1 MTERTADI
9 CVIGAGSGGLSV
21 AAGAAQMGARV
32 VLIERNMRPGGIM
45 GGDCLHTGCVP
56 SKALLAAAH
65 QAHALGEGA
74 IFGVEPQP
82 AVVDFVRVQEHV
94 AGVIANIAP
103 TDSTAR
109 FEDLG
114 VTVIEGQAR
123 FVNRREVEV
132 DGERIRANH
141 FVLATGSEPAVPPV
155 KGLEDIDYFTNETI
169 FANEEMPD
177 HLVVLGGGPIGLE
190 LAQAHRRLGSRVTVV
205 EMARPLSRDD
215 PELAEAVVNNL
226 RDDGVNILAESRI
239 DSVTR
244 YGERRISVQLRT
256 GGQSQTLEASHLLV
270 AAGRKRVVDGLD
282 LGAAGVRFSE
292 EGIRVDKRL
301 RTSNRR
307 ISAIG
312 DCVDGS
318 PQFTHLAAYHAG
330 IVIRN
335 AVLKLPASV
344 DMRAF
349 PWVTYTDP
357 ELAHVG
363 LTEEQARD
371 LHKNVRV
378 VRWNYEENDR
388 AQTERRTD
396 GMIKLVAKKN
406 GRILGVSIVG
416 HNAGEVIQPWI
427 LAMSRKLKVS
437 AVAGY
442 IAPYPT
448 LGELNK
454 RAAGQFYAPTIFGPL
469 VRAYVRFRQR
479 VI

>member
-1 MTERTADI
+1 MSLTADI

-32 VLIERNMRPGGIM
+32 VLIERAMRSGGIM

-56 SKALLAAAH
+56 SKSLLAAAH
-65 QAHALGEGA
+65 QAHAMGEGS

-82 AVVDFVRVQEHV
+82 AVVDFVKVQEHV

-103 TDSTAR
+103 TDSVER
-109 FEDLG
+109 FEALG
-114 VTVIEGQAR
+114 VVVLEGQAR
-123 FVNRREVEV
+123 FLNEREVEAA
-132 DGERIRANH
+132 GEVVRANH
-141 FVLATGSEPAVPPV
+141 FVLATGSEPLIPPV
-155 KGLEDIDYFTNETI
+155 KGLTDIDYFTNETI
-169 FANEEMPD
+169 FDNDELPD
-177 HLVVLGGGPIGLE
+177 HLVILGGGPIGLE
-190 LAQAHRRLGSRVTVV
+190 LAQAHRRLGARVTVV
-205 EMARPLSRDD
+205 EMAQPLARDD
-215 PELAEAVVNNL
+215 PELAKVVVNNL
-226 RDDGVNILAESRI
+226 RDDGVNILSESRI
-239 DSVTR
+239 EFVER
-244 YGERRISVQLRT
+244 YGERRIAVRVRT
-256 GGQSQTLEASHLLV
+256 GGQQQNLEVSHLLV
-270 AAGRKRVVDGLD
+270 AAGRKRVVEGLD
-282 LGAAGVRFSE
+282 LHAAGVRFSQD
-292 EGIRVDKRL
+292 GIFVNKRL
-301 RTSNRR
+301 RTSNPR

-312 DCVDGS
+312 DCVADS
-318 PQFTHLAAYHAG
+318 PQFTHMAAYHAS

-344 DMRAF
+344 DLSAF

-363 LTEEQARD
+363 LTEEQAKDRYGA
-371 LHKNVRV
+371 VRV
-378 VRWNYEENDR
+378 VRWAYEENDR
-388 AQTERRTD
+388 AQAERRTD
-396 GMIKLVAKKN
+396 GLVKLVAKRN

-427 LAMSRKLKVS
+427 LALSRKLKVS

-469 VRAYVRFRQR
+469 VRTYVRFRQR
-479 VI
+479 VL